1 MKQMEDTRRWQ
12 DFLCSWI
19 GVITIVKMVIL
30 SKMVYRCNLIHIK
43 IPVTFFTELEKVL
56 KIIWNHKRPL
66 VAQVILSRK
75 SKVWDSGI
83 PGLNFYYRVI
93 IAENMML
100 AYKQICKPSNR
111 IVDPEVD
118 LYSYNH
124 WVHSKSVKMYRNSS
138 LTIWCWTNWISTCKR
153 IQLHPYITLHKVQLK
168 MNKIT
173 PHKTSSF
180 ETAKG
185 NRDIDRDFLKRIP
198 ITQRGILKLDKRG
211 FC

>member
-75 SKVWDSGI
+75 SKV
-83 PGLNFYYRVI
+83 
-93 IAENMML
+93 
-100 AYKQICKPSNR
+100 
-111 IVDPEVD
+111 
-118 LYSYNH
+118 
-124 WVHSKSVKMYRNSS
+124 
-138 LTIWCWTNWISTCKR
+138 
-153 IQLHPYITLHKVQLK
+153 
-168 MNKIT
+168 
-173 PHKTSSF
+173 
-180 ETAKG
+180 
-185 NRDIDRDFLKRIP
+185 
-198 ITQRGILKLDKRG
+198 
-211 FC
+211 